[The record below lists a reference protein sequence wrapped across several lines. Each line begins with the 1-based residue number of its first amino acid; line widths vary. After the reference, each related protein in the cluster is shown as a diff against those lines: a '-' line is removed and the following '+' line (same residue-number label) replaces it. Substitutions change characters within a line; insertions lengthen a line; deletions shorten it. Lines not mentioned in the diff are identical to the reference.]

1 MPTLSQ
7 KPTTSVELG
16 LDSIRMPELPPLSWS
31 FGSQYKDYEEDDRES
46 RFRANER
53 RLIQNYTPNGIVET
67 PEGSFDGDSF
77 DLNEIDDNIFE
88 RYYIPSLTQVDT
100 DIASLGSYTKETS
113 NLFSRSDAFRVEDVL
128 ENPYDESEKDYL
140 KGLL

>member
-1 MPTLSQ
+1 M
-7 KPTTSVELG
+7 
-16 LDSIRMPELPPLSWS
+16 
-31 FGSQYKDYEEDDRES
+31 
-46 RFRANER
+46 
-53 RLIQNYTPNGIVET
+53 PNGIVET